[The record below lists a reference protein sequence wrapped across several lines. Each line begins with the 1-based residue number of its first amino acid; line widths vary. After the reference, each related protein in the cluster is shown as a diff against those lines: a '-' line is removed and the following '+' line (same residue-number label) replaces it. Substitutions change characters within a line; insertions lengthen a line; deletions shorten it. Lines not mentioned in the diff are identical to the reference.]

1 MNKAIFVLLLL
12 ATLVIHSLPTDNP
25 LSRTL
30 NSITLYSP
38 LPTALTETSIANLNC
53 FSEIKRLI
61 TASEI
66 SHEIW
71 YSGSNPELVS
81 NSRSINN
88 QGVAINS
95 IKTVTIKARRISLL
109 FLDSNL
115 TTYQIT
121 FHNGMVQNISHN
133 TVWMPF
139 FYSDLLI

>member
-88 QGVAINS
+88 QGLLL
-95 IKTVTIKARRISLL
+95 TVLRPLPLKPGESACYFSTQ
-109 FLDSNL
+109 
-115 TTYQIT
+115 T
-121 FHNGMVQNISHN
+121 
-133 TVWMPF
+133 
-139 FYSDLLI
+139 